1 MNHKPL
7 RITEIREEGRNVKT
21 FLFNEDIDAIPGQ
34 FVFAW
39 APGVSEKPFSLSYLN
54 PLGITVKK
62 LGLLTTALLSL
73 EEEDT
78 VWVRGPYGNGFP
90 IDNLSS
96 PQVYIVGGG
105 MGAAPL
111 ALLAERLEE
120 NSKVVT
126 FLGAKS
132 PDELIFEKR
141 FRRASEVYVTTE
153 NGLKGERGNVTDLLE
168 KYEISKG
175 SKAAVCGKEKML
187 LKAAQI
193 LEESIN
199 ASDIYLSLERYMK
212 CGRGLCGSCEFGGYR
227 VCMDGPTFSY
237 DQIRAIRDFGHFKR
251 DRAGKKDYEL

>member
-7 RITEIREEGRNVKT
+7 KITEIIEEGKNLKT
-21 FLFNEDIDAIPGQ
+21 FLFDEDIDAIPGQ
-34 FVFAW
+34 FIIAW
-39 APGVSEKPFSLSYLN
+39 VPGVSEKPFSLSYLN

-62 LGLLTTALLSL
+62 LGLFTTALFDLK
-73 EEEDT
+73 EGDT
-78 VWVRGPYGNGFP
+78 VWIRGPYGNGFP
-90 IDNLSS
+90 LDSLSS
-96 PQVYIVGGG
+96 SQVYIVAGGI
-105 MGAAPL
+105 GAAPL
-111 ALLAERLEE
+111 ALLAERLE
-120 NSKVVT
+120 KVTKIIT

-141 FRRASEVYVTTE
+141 FRSVGDVYLTTE
-153 NGLKGERGNVTDLLE
+153 NGLKGEKGNVTDLLE

-199 ASDIYLSLERYMK
+199 PSDIYLSLERYMK

-227 VCMDGPTFSY
+227 VCVDGPIFFY
-237 DQIRAIRDFGHFKR
+237 DQIRAIRDFGHFKK